1 MLAYYVEWHL
11 REAWRELMF
20 ADTQQQ
26 VKATRDPGA
35 PTERSSSAQD
45 KATTHLLV
53 DGSPTHKA
61 AAPADYLQ
69 ATVKTVT
76 PERARLPQA

>member
-20 ADTQQQ
+20 ADTQH
-26 VKATRDPGA
+26 TRDPVA